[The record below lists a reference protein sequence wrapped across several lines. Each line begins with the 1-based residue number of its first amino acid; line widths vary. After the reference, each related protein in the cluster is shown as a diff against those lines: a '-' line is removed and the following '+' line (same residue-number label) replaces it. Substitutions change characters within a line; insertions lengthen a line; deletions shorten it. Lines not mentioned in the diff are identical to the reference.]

1 VIVDR
6 RNETEGL
13 CMSRS
18 VLEQVSRSLVGPC
31 STQRHDAIRRSGA
44 IIVVTGL
51 AFEARIAGG
60 ATIVGE
66 DLRYGTRL
74 STELARGGR
83 GVISFGI
90 GGGLADDLAPGQ
102 WIVAANVV
110 SSTERHRTDDGWS
123 QSMLRALPGA
133 RHATVAGVDRPVADP
148 EAKRMLGQR
157 TGAVIVDTESHVVAR
172 LAAAYD
178 VPFVVC
184 RAVVDPVHREL
195 PPAAL
200 LDLLPGGTPNVSA
213 ILRSVATQPGQ
224 LAMLARLA
232 VDAAIAR
239 SALRRA
245 RTRLGADLGFPY
257 FSDRGAEFVDP
268 HAAEG
273 EGAGFG
279 RAEITPA

>member
-1 VIVDR
+1 
-6 RNETEGL
+6 
-13 CMSRS
+13 MPRS
-18 VLEQVSRSLVGPC
+18 VLEHVNRPLVASGAAPH
-31 STQRHDAIRRSGA
+31 HDAARCCGA
-44 IIVVTGL
+44 IVVVTGL

-66 DLRYGTRL
+66 DLRHGTRL
-74 STELARGGR
+74 SSALARGTR

-102 WIVAANVV
+102 WIVAASVV
-110 SSTERHRTDDGWS
+110 SGTERHRTDEGWS
-123 QSMLRALPGA
+123 QSILRALPGA

-148 EAKRMLGQR
+148 EAKRTLHRR
-157 TGAVIVDTESHVVAR
+157 TGAIIVDTESHVVGR

-184 RAVVDPVHREL
+184 RAVVDPVHRGL

-200 LDLLPGGTPNVSA
+200 LDLLPGGSPNVLA
-213 ILRSVATQPGQ
+213 ILRSLAAQPGQ
-224 LAMLARLA
+224 LPMLARLA
-232 VDAAIAR
+232 VDAAVAR
-239 SALRRA
+239 AALRRA

-257 FSDRGAEFVDP
+257 FSDRSAELVDP
-268 HAAEG
+268 DAAEVD
-273 EGAGFG
+273 GAAFR

>member
-1 VIVDR
+1 M
-6 RNETEGL
+6 L
-13 CMSRS
+13 RS
-18 VLEQVSRSLVGPC
+18 VLEELNRPLGGPC
-31 STQRHDAIRRSGA
+31 PTQRHDATRRSGP

-66 DLRYGTRL
+66 GLRCGTRL

-102 WIVAANVV
+102 WIVAASVV

-123 QSMLRALPGA
+123 QSILRALPGA

-148 EAKRMLGQR
+148 EAKRRLQQR
-157 TGAVIVDTESHVVAR
+157 TGAAIVDTESHVVAR
-172 LAAAYD
+172 LATAHD

-200 LDLLPGGTPNVSA
+200 LDLLPGGFPNVSA
-213 ILRSVATQPGQ
+213 ILRSVAAQPGQ
-224 LAMLARLA
+224 MAMLARLA

-257 FSDRGAEFVDP
+257 FSDRSAGLVDP
-268 HAAEG
+268 LAEQGDGAA
-273 EGAGFG
+273 FR

>member
-1 VIVDR
+1 
-6 RNETEGL
+6 
-13 CMSRS
+13 MSRS
-18 VLEQVSRSLVGPC
+18 VLEQVNRPLAAPNPAP
-31 STQRHDAIRRSGA
+31 RHDGTRRSGA

-66 DLRYGTRL
+66 DLRHGTGL
-74 STELARGGR
+74 SSALARGSR

-102 WIVAANVV
+102 WIVAASVV
-110 SSTERHRTDDGWS
+110 SGTERHRTDDGWS
-123 QSMLRALPGA
+123 QSILRALPGA
-133 RHATVAGVDRPVADP
+133 SHATVAGVDRPVADP
-148 EAKRMLGQR
+148 EAKRTLQRR

-213 ILRSVATQPGQ
+213 ILRSLAAQPGQ
-224 LAMLARLA
+224 LPMLARLA
-232 VDAAIAR
+232 VDAVIAR
-239 SALRRA
+239 AALRRA
-245 RTRLGADLGFPY
+245 RARLGADLGFPY
-257 FSDRGAEFVDP
+257 FSDRSAELADP
-268 HAAEG
+268 HAEPVD
-273 EGAGFG
+273 GAGFPG
-279 RAEITPA
+279 AEISPA